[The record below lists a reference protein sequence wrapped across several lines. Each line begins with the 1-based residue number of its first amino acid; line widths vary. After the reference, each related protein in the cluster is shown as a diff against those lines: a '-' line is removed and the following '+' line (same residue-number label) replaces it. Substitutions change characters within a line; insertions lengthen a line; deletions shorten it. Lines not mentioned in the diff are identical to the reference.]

1 MAFRLRELSRAD
13 LAEINR
19 WRNEPEAVDRLG
31 SPFRYVDSEVDS
43 AWFNNYLSS
52 RASNVRLAVCDKESA
67 ELLGLVYLLNIDA
80 CSRHGELSIWIPDAR
95 HRGRGIG
102 SFAMQG
108 MLRHA
113 FHNMNLHRVWL
124 RVLAGNETA
133 IALYRKFGFREEGV
147 HREAV
152 FKDGRYQDMLEMSIL
167 APEYRVREAVQP
179 GLKRSHVV

>member
-1 MAFRLRELSRAD
+1 MAFRLRELSRVD

-19 WRNEPEAVDRLG
+19 WRNEPCAVDRLG
-31 SPFRYVDSEVDS
+31 SPFRYVDGEVDS
-43 AWFNNYLSS
+43 AWFNSYLSS
-52 RASNVRLAVCDKESA
+52 RASNVRLAVCDDASGQ
-67 ELLGLVYLLNIDA
+67 LLGLVYLLNIDL
-80 CSRHGELSIWIPDAR
+80 CSRNGELSIWIPDAR

-113 FHNMNLHRVWL
+113 FQDLNLHRVWL

-152 FKDGRYQDMLEMSIL
+152 FKDGRYQDMLQMGIL
-167 APEYRVREAVQP
+167 APEYRARGTIQP
-179 GLKRSHVV
+179 EPAQSHVL

>member
-1 MAFRLRELSRAD
+1 MAFRMRELSRAD

-19 WRNEPEAVDRLG
+19 WRNEPDAVDRLG

-43 AWFNNYLSS
+43 GWFNDYLSS
-52 RASNVRLAVCDKESA
+52 RGSNVRLAVCDGESKA
-67 ELLGLVYLLNIDA
+67 LLGLVYLLNIDA
-80 CSRHGELSIWIPDAR
+80 CSRYGELSIWIPDAR

-113 FHNMNLHRVWL
+113 FDDMNLHRVWL
-124 RVLAGNETA
+124 RALASNETA

-147 HREAV
+147 LREAV
-152 FKDGRYQDMLEMSIL
+152 FKDGRYQDMLQMSIL
-167 APEYRVREAVQP
+167 APEYRAREANQP
-179 GLKRSHVV
+179 GLEQSHVI